1 MAEKSQLS
9 SAQRVLCRIGV
20 FSVAALVVI
29 VLVGAVLLGRFGAD
43 RPVDYHDEVDHFK
56 YGSLGSE
63 HQFGVPYWIWRALP
77 ELFQD
82 KLPEGGKGW
91 QSVGFVFEKGK
102 DLPVGMSKRR
112 YLGFDLVWLNCAF
125 CHAGTVRE
133 TPQSEP
139 KVYGAMPANTFDF
152 RAFMRFLF
160 ATGEDRRFTPQDIL
174 LQIDTIRKREGLG
187 KLPLID
193 RLVLRF
199 YAVYY
204 MRERLLTLRD
214 RLDFIKKE
222 PEWGPGRV
230 DTFNPL
236 KAYFNFPIDKLPK
249 EELIGTTDFPSIWY
263 QGQRETLK
271 MNLHW
276 DGNNASLEER
286 NRSAAMGTGVTP
298 PTADRPRM
306 KRVAD
311 WLRQLVAPP
320 YPFKIDKDLAVQG
333 APIYKKYCAECHG
346 ADGKDFRG
354 EQVGKVVPVDDI
366 GTDRHRVDS
375 YTYEVA
381 VNQNLIFA
389 GYGDERFSHFRKTFG
404 YANSPLDGIWLRA
417 PYLHNGSVPT
427 LRDLLEPKANRPQ
440 TFYRGYDV
448 YDQKKVGFASDVK
461 EEKGRKYFLYD
472 TDEEK
477 QPGNSNKGHEGKR
490 FGTELSAAEKDALV
504 EYLKTF

>member
-1 MAEKSQLS
+1 MDERS
-9 SAQRVLCRIGV
+9 SMQRVLSRIGLITV
-20 FSVAALVVI
+20 VLFVLVV
-29 VLVGAVLLGRFGAD
+29 LGAMFLLGRFGAD
-43 RPVDYHDEVDHFK
+43 IPVDYNDDSDHFK

-63 HQFGVPYWIWRALP
+63 HEFGVPYWIWRALP

-82 KLPEGGKGW
+82 KLPPPGQGW
-91 QSVGFVFEKGK
+91 QSVGFVFEPGK

-133 TPQSEP
+133 TPQSAP
-139 KVYGAMPANTFDF
+139 KVYAAMPANTFDF

-174 LQIDTIRKREGLG
+174 RQIDTIRKREGLRR
-187 KLPLID
+187 LPLID

-199 YAVYY
+199 YGIYY
-204 MRERLLTLRD
+204 MRERILTLRD
-214 RLDFIKKE
+214 RLNFIKDE

-236 KAYFNFPIDKLPK
+236 KAYFNFPIDKLPQR
-249 EELIGTTDFPSIWY
+249 ERIGTTDFPSIWN
-263 QGQRETLK
+263 QGQREALK

-276 DGNNASLEER
+276 DGNNVSLEER
-286 NRSAAMGTGVTP
+286 NRSAAMGAGITP
-298 PTADRPRM
+298 PTGDRPRM

-311 WLRQLVAPP
+311 WLRKLDAPP
-320 YPFKIDKDLAVQG
+320 YPFKIDKTLAAQG

-354 EQVGKVVPVDDI
+354 EYSGKVVPIENI
-366 GTDRHRVDS
+366 GTDRHRLDS
-375 YTYEVA
+375 YTYDVA
-381 VNQNLIFA
+381 VNQNMIFA
-389 GYGDERFSHFRKTFG
+389 EYGDERFSHFRKTFG

-427 LRDLLEPKANRPQ
+427 LRDLLQPSAKRPK

-448 YDQKKVGFASDVK
+448 YDQKNLGFVTDVA
-461 EEKGRKYFLYD
+461 EENGKKFFLYD
-472 TDEEK
+472 TDEKKE
-477 QPGNSNKGHEGKR
+477 PGNSNQGHEGKR
-490 FGTELSAAEKDALV
+490 YGTELSATEKDALL

>member
-1 MAEKSQLS
+1 MS
-9 SAQRVLCRIGV
+9 SGQRFFYRVGI
-20 FSVAALVVI
+20 VAAAAFAVSLFA
-29 VLVGAVLLGRFGAD
+29 GAVLLGRFGAD
-43 RPVDYHDEVDHFK
+43 SPVAYRDDLDHFK

-63 HQFGVPYWIWRALP
+63 HEFGIPYWIWRALP
-77 ELFQD
+77 ELFSD
-82 KLPEGGKGW
+82 KLPGNKNGW

-102 DLPVGMSKRR
+102 QLPVGMSQRR
-112 YLGFDLVWLNCAF
+112 YLGFDVVWLNCAF

-139 KVYGAMPANTFDF
+139 KVYAAMPANTFDF

-174 LQIDTIRKREGLG
+174 RQIDIIRKREGLRN
-187 KLPLID
+187 LSLID

-199 YAVYY
+199 YGIYY
-204 MRERLLTLRD
+204 MRERILTLRD
-214 RLDFIKKE
+214 RLNFIAAQ

-236 KAYFNFPIDKLPK
+236 KAYFNFPPEKLA
-249 EELIGTTDFPSIWY
+249 EEERIGTTDFPSIWN

-276 DGNNASLEER
+276 DGNNVSLEER
-286 NRSAAMGTGVTP
+286 NRSAAMGTGITP
-298 PTADRPRM
+298 PTGDRKSL

-311 WLRQLVAPP
+311 WLRKLDAPA
-320 YPFKIDKDLAVQG
+320 YPFKIDKQLAGQG
-333 APIYKKYCAECHG
+333 APVYRKYCAECHG
-346 ADGKDFRG
+346 ADGRDFRS
-354 EQVGKVVPVDDI
+354 EAVGKVVPIEDI
-366 GTDRHRVDS
+366 GTDRRRLDS
-375 YTYEVA
+375 YTYDVA

-389 GYGDERFSHFRKTFG
+389 GYGEERFSHFRKTFG
-404 YANSPLDGIWLRA
+404 YANSPLDGVWLRA

-427 LRDLLEPKANRPQ
+427 LRDLLEPSSARPQ
-440 TFYRGYDV
+440 KFYRGYDV
-448 YDQKKVGFASDVK
+448 YDQKKAGFVSDVG

-472 TDEEK
+472 TSE
-477 QPGNSNKGHEGKR
+477 PGNSNKGHEGMR
-490 FGTELSAAEKDALV
+490 YGTGLSKAEKEALV

>member
-1 MAEKSQLS
+1 MSGSQRFFQWL
-9 SAQRVLCRIGV
+9 GY
-20 FSVAALVVI
+20 VAALVLVI
-29 VLVGAVLLGRFGAD
+29 ATIAAAWLIGRFGANS
-43 RPVDYHDEVDHFK
+43 PVVYNDDLEHFK

-63 HQFGVPYWIWRALP
+63 HEFGVPYWIWRALP

-82 KLPEGGKGW
+82 KLPKGGTGW

-102 DLPVGMSKRR
+102 NLPVGMSQRR
-112 YLGFDLVWLNCAF
+112 YLGFDVVWLNCAF

-133 TPQSEP
+133 NPTSEP
-139 KVYGAMPANTFDF
+139 QVYSAMPANTFDF

-160 ATGEDRRFTPQDIL
+160 ATGEDRRFTPRDIL
-174 LQIDTIRKREGLG
+174 RQIKMIREREGLDD
-187 KLPLID
+187 LPLID

-199 YAVYY
+199 YGIYY
-204 MRERLLTLRD
+204 MRERILVLRD
-214 RLDFIKKE
+214 RLGFIAAQ

-236 KAYFNFPIDKLPK
+236 KAYFNFPPDQLA
-249 EELIGTTDFPSIWY
+249 EEERVGTTDFPSIWN

-276 DGNNASLEER
+276 DGNNISLEER
-286 NRSAAMGTGVTP
+286 NRSAAMGTGITP
-298 PTADRPRM
+298 PTGDRTSL

-311 WLRQLVAPP
+311 WLRNLPAPP
-320 YPFKIDKDLAVQG
+320 YPFAIDRNLAAQG
-333 APIYKKYCAECHG
+333 APLYKEYCASCHG

-354 EQVGKVVPVDDI
+354 TEVGKVVPIGDI
-366 GTDRHRVDS
+366 GTDRSRLDS
-375 YTYEVA
+375 YTYDVA

-389 GYGDERFSHFRKTFG
+389 GYEGERFRHFRKTFG
-404 YANSPLDGIWLRA
+404 YANSPLDGLWLRA

-427 LRDLLEPKANRPQ
+427 LRDLLEPAGRRPK

-448 YDQKKVGFASDVK
+448 YDQKKLGFVWDVA
-461 EEKGRKYFLYD
+461 EEGSRRYFLYN
-472 TDEEK
+472 TEE
-477 QPGNSNKGHEGKR
+477 PGNSNQGHEGKR
-490 FGTELSAAEKDALV
+490 YGTELSAAEKDALV